1 MHKPDTKK
9 RAIPD
14 RRNDGLP
21 ELYEQSAP
29 VQNFSGSKMNNID
42 NEIKSIQKRINALDG
57 KPEEVETE
65 IRKPL
70 SENLPII
77 SKNFQVEKQEERAK
91 ENEIKIKLENLGKNK
106 EEHQDKGP
114 EYKSIFLEPAPDLKL
129 VHASN
134 ESDEGEI
141 AEKYNIDVD
150 GATVEVKIAKRDNG
164 VSYIMTIP
172 QISSP
177 TTALLTD
184 IRNELIAVTSVSMQE
199 LIDPK
204 SFIALKEKFKEDA
217 TRLIKEKI
225 PTIAK
230 DAESFLV
237 GTLIQEMLGIGKVE
251 YLINDPSLEEIVI
264 VSAKEPIRVF
274 SKKYGWLET
283 NILLER
289 EEVVINY
296 ANIIARRV
304 GRQITVLN
312 PLLDAHLV
320 TGDRINAV
328 LYPINTKGNTIVI
341 RKFARDPYTIVD
353 LIKNKTCDLEVS
365 ALIWLA
371 IEYEMN
377 VIISG
382 GTASGKT
389 VILNAFMPFVPP
401 NQRII
406 SIEDTKELILP
417 EFLYWTPLVTRLPNA
432 EGKGAVT
439 MLDLL
444 INALRMRPDRI
455 ILGEMRKQEEAMV
468 LFEAMHTGHSVYAT
482 LHADSSTETISRLT
496 HPPLN
501 IPANLLKAIN
511 LNVVMFRDRRRGIRR
526 ISQVAEIEVGGDE
539 AKANTLY
546 RWSPETDTM
555 IKHSKSSRFFE
566 DIQRHT
572 SMTDK
577 EIEADLE
584 TKKKILDWLIKNNIR
599 NMEGIGIVMN
609 MYYKNKKELFDKMAK
624 NDINFTKAS
633 K

>member
-1 MHKPDTKK
+1 MHPHEIKKK
-9 RAIPD
+9 RDKSEEESPSF
-14 RRNDGLP
+14 P
-21 ELYEQSAP
+21 ELHERTMVP
-29 VQNFSGSKMNNID
+29 PNFGSSKFNIID
-42 NEIKSIQKRINALDG
+42 DEIKSIQKRINALDG
-57 KPEEVETE
+57 KPEEVENE
-65 IRKPL
+65 IRKPI
-70 SENLPII
+70 SNILPIV
-77 SKNFQVEKQEERAK
+77 SKSNDYEKIEQKEK
-91 ENEIKIKLENLGKNK
+91 ENEIKLKVENLGKNK
-106 EEHQDKGP
+106 EKTLEEKGP
-114 EYKSIFLEPAPDLKL
+114 EYKSIFLEHPTEDKSSVELDANI
-129 VHASN
+129 V
-134 ESDEGEI
+134 
-141 AEKYNIDVD
+141 EKYPIEVD
-150 GATVEVKIAKRDNG
+150 GASVEVKISKKDNG
-164 VSYIMTIP
+164 ISYIMTIP
-172 QISSP
+172 QISAP

-204 SFIALKEKFKEDA
+204 SFITLKEKFKEDA

-230 DAESFLV
+230 EAESFLI

-251 YLINDPSLEEIVI
+251 YLINDPNLEEIVI

-365 ALIWLA
+365 ALVWLA

-432 EGKGAVT
+432 EGKGAVS

-501 IPANLLKAIN
+501 IPPNLLKAIN
-511 LNVVMFRDRRRGIRR
+511 LNIVMFRDRRRGIRR

-577 EIEADLE
+577 EIEADIE
-584 TKKKILDWLIKNNIR
+584 TKKNILQWLINNNIR
-599 NMEGIGIVMN
+599 DMSGIGMVMN
-609 MYYKNKKELFDKMAK
+609 MYYKNKKELFEKIAK
-624 NDINFTKAS
+624 NDINFIKAHE